1 MSRFLWLVPTTY
13 LILLAAQATAFVPCS
28 SVRAT
33 PFNTRAR
40 SLVQGP
46 LFASIEHDEP
56 DVTTPQPEDER
67 TLQDLG
73 WQQFFIDQV
82 ASSTSDSV
90 DLSTTTNCTDNQLV
104 PARISQQDKR
114 GYHILGGNGLD
125 TVIKTFKLDVTVGDW
140 LLLNQTQPSKSVVL
154 KRKSLMKRKAP
165 GKSKSKIQLIAA
177 NLDTVFLVTSCSRDF
192 KVARLERYIAST
204 FEAGANPVIVLTKA
218 DLCDETL
225 SQKLFAAAD
234 AISESVPVVLLN
246 ARNDEEVK
254 TILAPWCQ
262 PGQTVGFL
270 GSSGVGKSTITNA
283 LCGKIVAA
291 TNSIR
296 EIDGRGRHTT
306 TKRQLYFL
314 PNHCTVLDTPGM
326 RELQLVDMANG
337 LAEVFSDLVELS
349 SQCRFRDCQHE
360 TEPGCALH
368 DAIDDGSLG
377 EKRFYRWKKL
387 TEEEAA
393 NTELTKQAGWK

>member
-1 MSRFLWLVPTTY
+1 
-13 LILLAAQATAFVPCS
+13 
-28 SVRAT
+28 
-33 PFNTRAR
+33 
-40 SLVQGP
+40 
-46 LFASIEHDEP
+46 
-56 DVTTPQPEDER
+56 
-67 TLQDLG
+67 
-73 WQQFFIDQV
+73 
-82 ASSTSDSV
+82 
-90 DLSTTTNCTDNQLV
+90 
-104 PARISQQDKR
+104 
-114 GYHILGGNGLD
+114 
-125 TVIKTFKLDVTVGDW
+125 
-140 LLLNQTQPSKSVVL
+140 
-154 KRKSLMKRKAP
+154 
-165 GKSKSKIQLIAA
+165 
-177 NLDTVFLVTSCSRDF
+177 
-192 KVARLERYIAST
+192 
-204 FEAGANPVIVLTKA
+204 VIVLTKA

-254 TILAPWCQ
+254 TTLAPWCQ